1 MLISHIVNNLSII
14 IFLISLWG
22 FVIIRTNLI
31 LMIMCIEMV
40 IFSVLVGLISISAFF
55 DDSFGQMFIIFLL
68 SIAASESALGLA
80 IVVIYYRLRGTLK
93 FIYITTLK
101 T

>member
-55 DDSFGQMFIIFLL
+55 DDLFGQMFIIFLL

>member
-1 MLISHIVNNLSII
+1 MILSYIINNLSII
-14 IFLISLWG
+14 IFLTALWG
-22 FVIIRTNLI
+22 IVVVRMNLI

-40 IFSVLVGLISISAFF
+40 IFSVSVGLISISAFF
-55 DDSFGQMFIIFLL
+55 DDLFGQMFIIFLL

-80 IVVIYYRLRGTLK
+80 IVVIYYKLRGTLK
-93 FIYITTLK
+93 FTYITTLK